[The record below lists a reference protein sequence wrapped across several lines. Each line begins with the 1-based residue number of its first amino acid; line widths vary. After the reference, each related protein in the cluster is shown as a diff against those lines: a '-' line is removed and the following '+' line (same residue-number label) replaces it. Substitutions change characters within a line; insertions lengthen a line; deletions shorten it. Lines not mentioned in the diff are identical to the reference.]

1 MIHKHKQEIA
11 AAERKPENI
20 PNIVQK
26 YVDNN
31 IGIVGLNDNVLG
43 KHVAF
48 ISIAAG
54 GGAGLCNEIMAL
66 AQGIFTAIDDNKKLI
81 VVDSFNNQITWVGKS
96 THIPSKDVFDFDAMN
111 VLLSKYNVSLIDK
124 TELEYDI
131 ISATYGTLSSQV
143 DITKE
148 ILSTYTFNGVLFI
161 PKHTHLNVLRG
172 DPEPNNS
179 KIFTLKYSVNGI
191 VYEDAFT
198 ENNGLE
204 SEICINVASVPF
216 TYKFD
221 WMTTQT
227 RPRFNEFI
235 KCTRFTKGYYDVADT
250 YIDTSKDYKLNTIHV
265 RNESDAISHWS
276 TFNGVNKEDFAKILD
291 AKYIHLIK
299 TELSKETMIFVLTYD
314 TDSNVIKYL
323 RENGYKFMTSRKD
336 QDGRELNA
344 IVDLII
350 GSRTNGTF
358 VGTYNPITTKGSSFS
373 YVISQLMPKNTR
385 HVYIDLE
392 NIKEPQR
399 EIKEESF

>member
-1 MIHKHKQEIA
+1 MA
-11 AAERKPENI
+11 
-20 PNIVQK
+20 
-26 YVDNN
+26 NN
-31 IGIVGLNDNVLG
+31 ISSSGLNDNVLN

-54 GGAGLCNEIMAL
+54 GGAGLCNQIMAL
-66 AQGIFTAIDDNKKLI
+66 AQGIFTAIDDSKKLI

-111 VLLSKYNVSLIDK
+111 VLLSKYDVRLVDK
-124 TELEYDI
+124 TELEYEI
-131 ISATYGTLSSQV
+131 ISASYGTLSKQV

-148 ILSTYTFNGVLFI
+148 ILETYIYNDVLFI

-172 DPEPNNS
+172 DPEPNNG

-204 SEICINVASVPF
+204 SEICINVATVPF

-221 WMTTQT
+221 WMTIQT

-235 KCTRFTKGYYDVADT
+235 KCTRFTKGFYDVADT
-250 YIDTSKDYKLNTIHV
+250 YIDPSKDYKLNTIHV
-265 RNESDAISHWS
+265 RNESDAISAWS
-276 TFNGVNKEDFAKILD
+276 SFNGVNTTDFANILD
-291 AKYIHLIK
+291 DKYIHLIK
-299 TELSKETMIFVLTYD
+299 TEFSKETMIFVLTYD
-314 TDSNVIKYL
+314 TESNVIKYL
-323 RENGYKFMTSRKD
+323 RDNGYKFMTSRKD

-344 IVDLII
+344 IIDLII

-373 YVISQLMPKNTR
+373 YVISQLMPKTAR

-399 EIKEESF
+399 EIKEEDIP